1 MVTVQLKIVEE
12 GFKHPI
18 EKLKSAVSKNLFDD
32 DIIIKDDADLELKI
46 KFTREND
53 QDLVLLQLRDTKSKH
68 KVIEKVIHY
77 LEHSWTADIAF
88 EAHALVSSTVA
99 INS

>member
-18 EKLKSAVSKNLFDD
+18 EALKSTVSKNLFDD
-32 DIIIKDDADLELKI
+32 NIIIKDDADLELKI

-53 QDLVLLQLRDTKSKH
+53 QDLVLLQLRDTKTKQ
-68 KVIEKVIHY
+68 KVNEKVIHY
-77 LEHSWTADIAF
+77 LDHSWIDDIAN
-88 EAHALVSSTVA
+88 ESHALVSGTAVIS
-99 INS
+99 

>member
-18 EKLKSAVSKNLFDD
+18 QELKNAISGNLFDD

-46 KFTREND
+46 KFTSEND
-53 QDLVLLQLRDTKSKH
+53 QEMVLLQLRDTKSKH
-68 KVIEKVIHY
+68 KVNEKVIHY
-77 LEHSWTADIAF
+77 LEHSWIADIAN
-88 EAHALVSSTVA
+88 ESHALVAATAVA
-99 INS
+99 N